1 MTLLEAVEESDFLRG
16 LPPRNLERVSE
27 LLSARRYDP
36 GATLF
41 EEGTRHDELHIVASG
56 HVRLDMRVP
65 GKGRIPILTAG
76 PGDVLAWSAVIGDQV
91 MTSSAI
97 ALDRVETAAIPGG
110 ELRELCGADHEL
122 GYHVMRQLAAALS
135 RRLVATRLQLLDLFE
150 GHVPF
155 LPGSDVRGRQLDPE
169 C

>member
-1 MTLLEAVEESDFLRG
+1 MELPEAVGESDFLRQ
-16 LPPRNLERVSE
+16 LPARCLERVSE
-27 LLSARRYDP
+27 LLSSRKYDP
-36 GATLF
+36 GDTLF
-41 EEGTRHDELHIVASG
+41 LEGVRHDELHIVASG

-76 PGDVLAWSAVIGDQV
+76 PGDVLAWSAVIGDHV
-91 MTSSAI
+91 MTSSAT
-97 ALDRVETAAIPGG
+97 ALERVETAAMAG
-110 ELRELCGADHEL
+110 EALRELCSADHEL

-155 LPGSDVRGRQLDPE
+155 VPGSDVRGRQPDPE